1 MMLNFLYDII
11 TWHLI
16 GYGSGIALIFLQSRM
31 HFLCFSF
38 YWHNSVSHKHYTIT
52 PWLQH
57 VIRFYQ
63 WINSTIWYQG
73 QMTNFTAE
81 HRIHHQY
88 TDTNKDPVSPHRF
101 TLRQLW
107 TYEQRPG
114 AARYVS
120 PEEVEKYGDPTAE
133 PNDSATLFYKRHQF
147 RGVWISIIA
156 WTIILGPVGFVLA
169 YLMPYFNQYY
179 GIFIGDWLWHKVGY
193 KHKKDKSKARNFLP
207 FSFGEGL
214 HSNHHAYPHKI
225 NKACR
230 WFEIDFTYYILI
242 LCSWVRIIKF
252 NPQLKELA

>member
-16 GYGSGIALIFLQSRM
+16 GYGTGIALILLQSRM
-31 HFLCFSF
+31 HFFCFSF

-57 VIRFYQ
+57 IIRFYQ

-88 TDTNKDPVSPHRF
+88 TDSNKDPVSPHRF
-101 TLRQLW
+101 TLRELW

-120 PEEVEKYGDPTAE
+120 PEEVEKYGDPTVE
-133 PNDSATLFYKRHQF
+133 PNDPATLFYKRHQF
-147 RGVWISIIA
+147 QGVWISIFV
-156 WTIILGPVGFVLA
+156 WTIILGPVGFVLG
-169 YLMPYFNQYY
+169 YLMPFFNQYY
-179 GIFIGDWLWHKVGY
+179 GIFIGDWVWHRFGY
-193 KHKKDKSKARNFLP
+193 KHKEDKSQARNFLP

-214 HSNHHAYPHKI
+214 HSNHHAHPYKI

-230 WFEIDFTYYILI
+230 WFEIDFTYYMLI
-242 LCSWVRIIKF
+242 LCSWARIIKF
-252 NPQLKELA
+252 NPQLKEFA